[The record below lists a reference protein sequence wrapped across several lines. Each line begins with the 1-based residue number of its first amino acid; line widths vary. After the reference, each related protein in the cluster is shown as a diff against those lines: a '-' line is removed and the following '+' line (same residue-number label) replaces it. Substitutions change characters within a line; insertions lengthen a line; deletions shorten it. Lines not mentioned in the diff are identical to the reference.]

1 MMGWTMSQGSTVV
14 VALKRPPGYE
24 DVHPDL
30 VIEDALR
37 PDWPYEFLRDE
48 GSAVVIAIERPEGY
62 ERSSASSV
70 AKEAVNPSW
79 PRWSLVKQ

>member
-1 MMGWTMSQGSTVV
+1 MSRALS
-14 VALKRPPGYE
+14 VAISLKRPPGYE

-30 VIEDALR
+30 VIEDALQ

-48 GSAVVIAIERPEGY
+48 GTAVVIAVERPAGY

-70 AKEAVNPSW
+70 ANEAVRPSW
-79 PRWSLVKQ
+79 PQWSIVKQ